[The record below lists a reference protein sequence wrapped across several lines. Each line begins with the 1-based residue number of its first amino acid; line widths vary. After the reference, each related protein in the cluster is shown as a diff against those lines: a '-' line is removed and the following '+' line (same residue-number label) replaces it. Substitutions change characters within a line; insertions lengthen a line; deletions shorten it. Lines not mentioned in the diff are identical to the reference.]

1 MYYNKLSN
9 MNIPINFRIFAPK
22 FQKNQS
28 MHFVLSYDLSATE
41 ERRTEIESRI
51 ENILANYKHIK
62 RLSTFYIVHVSNNI
76 EWDSIR
82 IALTNLV
89 NGISE
94 KMHFIMS
101 PLMNG
106 GMYNGI
112 LSTGEW
118 DEINAITNM

>member
-1 MYYNKLSN
+1 MK
-9 MNIPINFRIFAPK
+9 IPINFHIFVPK
-22 FQKNQS
+22 SQKNQS
-28 MHFVLSYDLSATE
+28 MHFVLTYDLSATG
-41 ERRTEIESRI
+41 ERRTEIERRI
-51 ENILANYKHIK
+51 ENILSNHRHVK

-76 EWDSIR
+76 EWESIR
-82 IALTNLV
+82 SALTTLV
-89 NGISE
+89 NEISE
-94 KMHFIMS
+94 RMHFIMS

>member
-1 MYYNKLSN
+1 

-22 FQKNQS
+22 LQKNKS
-28 MHFVLSYDLSATE
+28 MHFVLSYDLSAAG

-76 EWDSIR
+76 EWESIR
-82 IALTNLV
+82 TALTNLV

>member
-1 MYYNKLSN
+1 

>member
-1 MYYNKLSN
+1 MK
-9 MNIPINFRIFAPK
+9 IPINFRIFVPK
-22 FQKNQS
+22 SQKNRS
-28 MHFVLSYDLSATE
+28 MHFVLTYDLSATGE
-41 ERRTEIESRI
+41 KRAEIESRI
-51 ENILANYKHIK
+51 ENILSNHRHVK

-76 EWDSIR
+76 EWESIR
-82 IALTNLV
+82 SALTTLV

-94 KMHFIMS
+94 RMHFIMS

-112 LSTGEW
+112 LPTGEW